1 MQLTRRLKDSGSLHH
16 NNMTKQIQTNE
27 DIAKVL
33 MVTAALSAM
42 EILTVATV
50 TSIVGLEAV
59 AAATISL
66 VTVAAVIGLNLLTRD

>member
-1 MQLTRRLKDSGSLHH
+1 
-16 NNMTKQIQTNE
+16 MTKQIQTNE

-42 EILTVATV
+42 EILAVATV

-59 AAATISL
+59 AASTISL
-66 VTVAAVIGLNLLTRD
+66 VTVTAVIGFNLLTRD